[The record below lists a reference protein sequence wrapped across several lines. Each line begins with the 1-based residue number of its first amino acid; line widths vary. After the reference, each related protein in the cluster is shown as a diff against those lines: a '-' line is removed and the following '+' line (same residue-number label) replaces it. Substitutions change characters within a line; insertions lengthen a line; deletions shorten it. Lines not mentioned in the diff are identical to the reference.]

1 MLSKSQ
7 YLVGLECPKAL
18 WLTRNRRDLIEK
30 EDMSAEYRFTVGN
43 EVGEIAKQYFG
54 EGFEPETEYYEVER
68 AHKLTLESIKQGT
81 KIICEGTGVHS
92 QSKVFAR
99 ADILILNNDNSW
111 ELLEV
116 KSSTGAKDYH
126 IDDLSFHYHVFSENG
141 LNIKNI
147 SVLHLNKNYYLKKE
161 LNISNLLEKLMLLKL
176 F

>member
-43 EVGEIAKQYFG
+43 EVGEIAKQYYG
-54 EGFEPETEYYEVER
+54 EGFEPETQYYEVER

-81 KIICEGTGVHS
+81 KIIYEGTGVHS

-116 KSSTGAKDYH
+116 KSSTSAKDYH
-126 IDDLSFHYHVFSENG
+126 IDDLSFQYHVFSENG
-141 LNIKNI
+141 LR
-147 SVLHLNKNYYLKKE
+147 Y
-161 LNISNLLEKLMLLKL
+161 
-176 F
+176 